1 MADFMAAACAEALVG
16 VNQGDGGPFGAVVVK
31 DNRVIAAGHNM
42 VIGSNDS
49 TAHGEIVAIRRAEQ
63 VLGTYDLSG
72 CELYTT
78 GYPCPMCLAAIMW
91 ARIGKVHYGC
101 TVEDAAR
108 IGFDD
113 GIFYQALAAP
123 DYNGLLTLTPGDR
136 QICLELFDKWLT
148 SENKKLY

>member
-1 MADFMAAACAEALVG
+1 MGDFMAAACAEALAG
-16 VNQGDGGPFGAVVVK
+16 VTSGDGGPFGAVVVK
-31 DNRVIAAGHNM
+31 DGQVVGAGHNM

-63 VLGTYDLSG
+63 ALGTYDLSG

-78 GYPCPMCLAAIMW
+78 GYPCPMCLAAILW
-91 ARIGKVHYGC
+91 ARIDKVYYGC

-113 GIFYQALAAP
+113 SAFYEALAAP
-123 DYNGLLTLTPGDR
+123 DYKGLLQLRQKDR
-136 QICLELFDKWLT
+136 QACLELFDKWLT